1 MGALK
6 KDDRESTLGKL
17 EKYKA
22 KVKDEFSLSQ
32 EDKEKDKCA
41 R

>member
-1 MGALK
+1 MI
-6 KDDRESTLGKL
+6 RRSTLGKL

-22 KVKDEFSLSQ
+22 KVREEFSLSQ
-32 EDKEKDKCA
+32 EDVDKEKDKGA